1 MRSRLAVVLTH
12 PIQYYSPWF
21 RQIASCEQIALK
33 VFYLW
38 DSGVENH
45 VDPGFQV
52 RVKWDVPLLSGYE
65 HEFVP
70 NKSLRPGTDR
80 FIGLWNPSLAGRVRN
95 FRPDAVL
102 LLGYNFA
109 SLLDFIFNWNYRE
122 VPLIFRGDS
131 HRIVMRRGLAEGI
144 RRSLISRVFARFA
157 AFLYVGSANRDYFQ
171 CHGVPDT
178 KLFRAPHAVDNERF
192 FGEAKAA
199 AIAARQWREALSIPE
214 GNSVVLFAGKF
225 EAKKRPLDLLDAFN
239 KAQLDNASLLFVG
252 SGHLETELR
261 AAAAQCPDIFFAPFQ
276 NQTLMP
282 RTYMAGDLFVLP
294 SYGPAETWGLAV
306 NEAMCMGRPVVVSD
320 HVGCARDLVVP
331 YDNGLIFPA
340 GDIPGLAACLREALS
355 DRRRLKTWGENSRRR
370 VGEFS
375 YAEATA
381 GLLRALVALGA
392 ISPAA

>member
-1 MRSRLAVVLTH
+1 VPARLAVVVTH
-12 PIQYYSPWF
+12 PIQYFSPWF
-21 RQIASCEQIALK
+21 RHIAGCEQIALK

-38 DSGVENH
+38 DFGVEGQ

-52 RVKWDVPLLSGYE
+52 RVQWDVPLLSGYD

-80 FIGLWNPSLAGRVRN
+80 FMGLWNPSLAGRVRD

-109 SLLDFIFNWNYRE
+109 SLLHFIFNWDCRD

-131 HRIVMRRGLAEGI
+131 HRIVKRRGLTEGI
-144 RRSLISRVFARFA
+144 RRSLISRVFGRFA
-157 AFLYVGSANRDYFQ
+157 AFLYVGSANLDYFR
-171 CHGVPDT
+171 CHGVPDA

-192 FGEAKAA
+192 CGETKAA
-199 AIAARQWREALSIPE
+199 AIAARQWREALRIPE

-225 EAKKRPLDLLDAFN
+225 EAKKRPLDLLDAF
-239 KAQLDNASLLFVG
+239 KRAQIDNASLLFVG
-252 SGHLETELR
+252 SGPLEAELR
-261 AAAAQCPDIFFAPFQ
+261 AAAATCANIHFAPFQ

-294 SYGPAETWGLAV
+294 SYGSSETWGLAV

-340 GDIPGLAACLREALS
+340 GDVPSLVACLREALS
-355 DRRRLKTWGENSRRR
+355 DRERLKTWGENGRRK
-370 VGEFS
+370 VSEFS
-375 YAEATA
+375 YTEATA
-381 GLLRALVALGA
+381 GLLRALEALGA
-392 ISPAA
+392 ISAAA